1 MCGILFINNFNSK
14 INVLLAKKS
23 LYLMEHRGP
32 DDAKIISYKN
42 YVFGFN
48 RLAIN
53 KIVNGTQPFYDEV
66 TKLIVMLNG
75 EIFNYRE
82 LISELKTKYNIEFN
96 NITEV
101 ELLSKLYFLHG
112 SNFFNLLDGQF
123 SIVIHDIRKNLTI
136 FGRDDFGITPLFW
149 TKTNTGFYAS
159 SEIKAL
165 KLFVS
170 NIIINDESIINTA
183 LFWTNVGEQS
193 SFKNIFQFLPGYVYI
208 FKNQTLSKKKF
219 SQINFDQKTIP
230 LKNNYEYYETFNEKF
245 EKAVKKR
252 VLCDKNIKYGC
263 YLSGGIDSFLVGKK
277 LKKFLKKDLS
287 YKSFSIDF
295 ENKFYSERKYQ
306 LIANRNINLS
316 NKKIIIKNADII
328 NNFSKCIY
336 HTETPIFRTA
346 PVPMMLLSKAV
357 REQGLKFILT
367 GEGADEMLLGYDIF
381 KLPKINDFLK
391 RNLNSNFRYYIMKNL
406 YNHLPQYQK
415 NKYLK
420 LVSVIYSN
428 KNIFTKTYPYHYY
441 RWGNN
446 LNLMSIFNKS
456 INVSIDKSLNL
467 LNSLVKE
474 KEKLGQA
481 QQIEKQTLLSNYLL
495 SSQGDRML
503 MANSIEGRYP
513 FLDKDLVKLTI
524 NMPTNLKLHYLQ
536 EKYILKKTY
545 EKIIPTE
552 IKNRNKFPYQAPDMS
567 AFANKEIVSEY
578 FSNKNIKN
586 LGIFSSAFI
595 KNLSNKLLNEKKL
608 HSNFDNSSFVL
619 ILSTLILKNQF
630 DNLRVNYDDFKKF
643 NNKVKIFYLN

>member
-1 MCGILFINNFNSK
+1 
-14 INVLLAKKS
+14 
-23 LYLMEHRGP
+23 
-32 DDAKIISYKN
+32 
-42 YVFGFN
+42 
-48 RLAIN
+48 
-53 KIVNGTQPFYDEV
+53 
-66 TKLIVMLNG
+66 
-75 EIFNYRE
+75 
-82 LISELKTKYNIEFN
+82 
-96 NITEV
+96 
-101 ELLSKLYFLHG
+101 
-112 SNFFNLLDGQF
+112 
-123 SIVIHDIRKNLTI
+123 
-136 FGRDDFGITPLFW
+136 
-149 TKTNTGFYAS
+149 
-159 SEIKAL
+159 
-165 KLFVS
+165 
-170 NIIINDESIINTA
+170 
-183 LFWTNVGEQS
+183 
-193 SFKNIFQFLPGYVYI
+193 
-208 FKNQTLSKKKF
+208 
-219 SQINFDQKTIP
+219 
-230 LKNNYEYYETFNEKF
+230 
-245 EKAVKKR
+245 
-252 VLCDKNIKYGC
+252 
-263 YLSGGIDSFLVGKK
+263 
-277 LKKFLKKDLS
+277 
-287 YKSFSIDF
+287 
-295 ENKFYSERKYQ
+295 
-306 LIANRNINLS
+306 
-316 NKKIIIKNADII
+316 
-328 NNFSKCIY
+328 
-336 HTETPIFRTA
+336 
-346 PVPMMLLSKAV
+346 MMLLSKAV